1 MRKSVYSTLLA
12 VAVASTAAF
21 AGNPQRAGSA
31 GASELLINPWAGSSG
46 FANSNVAS
54 VRGLESSYMNI
65 AGVAFTEQT
74 EVAFANTQ
82 WLIGADISVNSGG
95 IAQRVSDGGVMSLS
109 IQSFDYGEW
118 DITTEDLPE
127 GGAGTISPSAI
138 VFGLGYAQKFTDN
151 IYGGVNIKV
160 FNSNISNLNATGV
173 GIDAGV
179 QYVAGD
185 QDQYKFGV
193 TLKNVGPSFGYSGDG
208 LDIALPVPQ
217 GGYTQ
222 SFQSR
227 SAEFE
232 LPTQLAI
239 GASYDFNLVEDVHRL
254 TVNAAFASNSFEK
267 DNYLIGLEYGFR
279 SWLGVRAGYR
289 LDDNRADGRNTSAL
303 SGPTAGITFNAPLG
317 SSTNFRLDYAYR
329 MTNQFG
335 GIHTIGGS
343 ISL

>member
-1 MRKSVYSTLLA
+1 MLA

-54 VRGLESSYMNI
+54 ARGLEASFMNI
-65 AGVAFTEQT
+65 AGIAFTDGT
-74 EVAFANTQ
+74 EVAFSNTQ
-82 WLIGADISVNSGG
+82 WLVGADISVNSGG

-118 DITTEDLPE
+118 EITTEDLPD

-151 IYGGVNIKV
+151 IYGGINVKV

-179 QYVAGD
+179 QYVAGELD
-185 QDQYKFGV
+185 EFKFGV
-193 TLKNVGPSFGYSGDG
+193 TLKNVGPAFGYNGDG

-239 GASYDFNLVEDVHRL
+239 GGSYDWNIEEEIHRL
-254 TVNAAFASNSFEK
+254 TINAAFVSNSFEK

-279 SWLGVRAGYR
+279 SWLGVRLGYR
-289 LDDNRADGRNTSAL
+289 INDNRADDRVTTAL
-303 SGPTAGITFNAPLG
+303 TGPTAGITFNAPFG
-317 SSTNFRLDYAYR
+317 NTNFRFDYAYR
-329 MTNQFG
+329 MTNQFN
-335 GIHTIGGS
+335 GIHTIGAA